1 MSTMEKNDEEEEEEL
16 NFQDKKASLIHVGI
30 ILNFVIRKNFIFYF
44 FS

>member
-1 MSTMEKNDEEEEEEL
+1 MSTMKKNDDEEEEL
-16 NFQDKKASLIHVGI
+16 KFQDKEASLIHVGI